1 MRRFQHAI
9 LAISITLALATTVRA
24 QSTASYD
31 ELAKSEAAANAENGK
46 RGAPSKT
53 LGKQPDEVSP
63 KMGGMIGPPHP
74 PHFNADPKTPAEWKE
89 LIERRAKLSIANIPA
104 MKEKL
109 GVKVEETRIA
119 GVHCFII
126 TPSKIPPENRRRV
139 LVHVHG
145 GGYVFGPGEAAL
157 PEAILMAGFGGFKGV
172 SAPHPRR

>member
-46 RGAPSKT
+46 RVAPSKT
-53 LGKQPDEVSP
+53 MGNPPDEVSP
-63 KMGGMIGPPHP
+63 EMEAMIGAPYP

-104 MKEKL
+104 MKQKL
-109 GVKVEETRIA
+109 GVKVE
-119 GVHCFII
+119 
-126 TPSKIPPENRRRV
+126 
-139 LVHVHG
+139 
-145 GGYVFGPGEAAL
+145 
-157 PEAILMAGFGGFKGV
+157 
-172 SAPHPRR
+172 